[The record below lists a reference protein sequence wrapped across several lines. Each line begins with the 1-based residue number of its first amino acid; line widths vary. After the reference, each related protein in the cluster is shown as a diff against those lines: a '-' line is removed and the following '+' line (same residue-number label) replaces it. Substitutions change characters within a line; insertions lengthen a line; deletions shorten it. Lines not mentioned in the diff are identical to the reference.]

1 MSPDAGHILVV
12 DDSATILKVVSSI
25 LERSGFTTTTAR
37 DGLLALSKV
46 NTDGPFDLVL
56 VDFVMPKMNGFQFCR
71 ELRRDKRRQSLP
83 VILMSAKSDRIK
95 QQFVEQTGAMD
106 AISKPFDARTL
117 VAVIEGVLAK
127 ARATANRPPLELDIE
142 TMDEEP
148 SDSSGLLS
156 RRSLAAGAQTDDP
169 MAAMA
174 NCLARELPGNAAVAP
189 DQLRAALA
197 RIPGPVFADALASL
211 HPNHQQILAGDLA
224 SVSLAE
230 IMQLLQMQK
239 QTGVLI
245 MTPSGEKGRS
255 RAVHIYFR
263 EGLVDFA
270 ASGRAEFRLGR
281 YFIEAGAL
289 NRKDLEM
296 YAEQS
301 RERNRRIGDEL
312 VIAGVVSEESRTA
325 ALVRQTSEVIYDLVR
340 WQAGRF
346 GFVKAD
352 APEEAMHA
360 KLGLGVPGLIF
371 EGFRRVDEWRLMEG
385 SILWDEVIHI
395 DESAKLAVR
404 ESLSRPEQMVLAA
417 VDGVRDVAGIV
428 DECEL
433 ARFDALKVLYQLKS
447 SRVLRA
453 APAIGRRS
461 DQSRPIDESTTEH
474 GDADE

>member
-12 DDSATILKVVSSI
+12 DDSATILKVVSAI

-37 DGLLALSKV
+37 DGLLALAKV
-46 NTDGPFDLVL
+46 ETDGPFDLVL

-95 QQFVEQTGAMD
+95 QQFVEQTGALD

-117 VAVIEGVLAK
+117 VAVIGGVLAK
-127 ARATANRPPLELDIE
+127 ARAKAMKPPLELDLE

-148 SDSSGLLS
+148 SDSSGRLS
-156 RRSLAAGAQTDDP
+156 RRSLSGWAQGDD
-169 MAAMA
+169 AVTAMA
-174 NCLARELPGNAAVAP
+174 NCLARELPDAATVDAE
-189 DQLRAALA
+189 QLRAALG
-197 RIPGPVFADALASL
+197 RVPEPVFADALTAA

-245 MTPSGEKGRS
+245 VTPSGDKGRA
-255 RAVHIYFR
+255 RAVRVYFR
-263 EGLVDFA
+263 DGLVDFG

-281 YFIEAGAL
+281 YFIETGTLDRKAL
-289 NRKDLEM
+289 EV

-312 VIAGVVSEESRTA
+312 VLAGVVSEESRTA
-325 ALVRQTSEVIYDLVR
+325 ALVRQTSEVVYDLVR
-340 WQAGRF
+340 WQTGRF

-352 APEEAMHA
+352 APEEATRA

-385 SILWDEVIHI
+385 SIVWDEVIHI

-453 APAIGRRS
+453 AAPVGRRS
-461 DQSRPIDESTTEH
+461 EQSRPVDESTTEH